1 MIAELALAAHIFLGS
16 SLLGGHIDV
25 VDFNEG
31 RRICYEYV
39 DGSFVPF
46 HFADIEKLGLGT
58 WCNWH
63 CETTENWYGLSLV
76 HYDED
81 GFDFYN
87 TDNHWFPIVIR
98 DSVIGRAFQYGL

>member
-16 SLLGGHIDV
+16 SLYGGHIDV

-31 RRICYEYV
+31 RCICYEYV
-39 DGSFVPF
+39 NGSFVPF
-46 HFADIEKLGLGT
+46 DFNNIEKFDLGT

-63 CETTENWYGLSLV
+63 CEATEDWYGVSLV

-87 TDNHWFPIVIR
+87 TDNCWFPIIVR
-98 DSVIGRAFQYGL
+98 DPVIGCALQHGL

>member
-25 VDFNEG
+25 IDIDQG

-46 HFADIEKLGLGT
+46 YSDT
-58 WCNWH
+58 WFKVIGSSEVWFTWH
-63 CETTENWYGLSLV
+63 EGEAMSFLITYDKHDGEITKYHTENQW
-76 HYDED
+76 
-81 GFDFYN
+81 FDRVWEWKF
-87 TDNHWFPIVIR
+87 
-98 DSVIGRAFQYGL
+98 